1 MRQVLVQFVLYVSF
15 LNALVQ
21 LQEHSF
27 YLVNNVGRA
36 LAYMM
41 ETSSRHSTV
50 NIDAS
55 LTFLENCNASYWI
68 AETNSGPVKIFS
80 WHKGVRDMANSASM
94 WQIRVSSCVLGD
106 AEQKAF

>member
-27 YLVNNVGRA
+27 YLVNHMGRA

-55 LTFLENCNASYWI
+55 LTSMQVTGLQK
-68 AETNSGPVKIFS
+68 KI
-80 WHKGVRDMANSASM
+80 KD
-94 WQIRVSSCVLGD
+94 L
-106 AEQKAF
+106 